1 MFSEE
6 ELEHPAEEGR
16 GPETVDD
23 IVDDFTYGIHGQSEL
38 RLVGEFL
45 EGCLKDDTS
54 GTSTKALCLKALGWL
69 EDAIKEARTA
79 IEAAEDDTGDESNG

>member
-6 ELEHPAEEGR
+6 ELDHPAEEDR
-16 GPETVDD
+16 GPETVSD
-23 IVDDFTYGIHGQSEL
+23 IVDDFANGIHDQSEL

-45 EGCLKDDTS
+45 EDCLKDDTS
-54 GTSTKALCLKALGWL
+54 GTSTKAVCLKALGWL

-79 IEAAEDDTGDESNG
+79 IEAAEDDPGNGTNG

>member
-16 GPETVDD
+16 GPETVSD
-23 IVDDFTYGIHGQSEL
+23 IVDDFANGIHGQSEL

-45 EGCLKDDTS
+45 EDCLKDDTS
-54 GTSTKALCLKALGWL
+54 CTGTKAVCLKALGWL

-79 IEAAEDDTGDESNG
+79 IEAAEDDPGNGTNG